1 MEEDDVSYE
10 GSDSNYESGE
20 IEKVTDDDDDDDD
33 DDDFDENELQKVIPK
48 VKKKVRINSI
58 SFYDSNCFVNF
69 IINIISSFSFFN
81 FRFLPRKMKKLKVT
95 GAVQLHL
102 TVTGKLHLK
111 KITEAQKVNQSLA

>member
-1 MEEDDVSYE
+1 MEGSTSKAPAAKTRKTFVNSYMEDDDVSYE

-20 IEKVTDDDDDDDD
+20 IEKVTDDDDD

-69 IINIISSFSFFN
+69 IINIISSFFF
-81 FRFLPRKMKKLKVT
+81 
-95 GAVQLHL
+95 L
-102 TVTGKLHLK
+102 TLGFCQ
-111 KITEAQKVNQSLA
+111 ER